1 MIVPKEVEKAM
12 DEEPLQLIIEWN
24 AIFFRLSPGFM
35 EVDDD
40 ITEHEFG
47 AGAGG
52 ERKTVKLGER
62 EDVRGFVHAAVQTV
76 QCPHPAVIDEEDAEL
91 SPVEFQEAER
101 LL

>member
-1 MIVPKEVEKAM
+1 MIVPKEVEEAV
-12 DEEPLQLIIEWN
+12 DEEALQLVIEGN
-24 AIFFRLSPGFM
+24 AVFFRLPLGFV

-47 AGAGG
+47 ARAGG
-52 ERKTVKLGER
+52 ERKTVQLGER
-62 EDVRGFVHAAVQTV
+62 EDVGGSVHAAMQAVQR
-76 QCPHPAVIDEEDAEL
+76 PHPAVVDEKDTEL

>member
-1 MIVPKEVEKAM
+1 MIVSKEVEEAV
-12 DEEPLQLIIEWN
+12 DEEPLQFFIEGN
-24 AIFFRLSPGFM
+24 AVFFRLSLGFM

-52 ERKTVKLGER
+52 ERKTVQLGER
-62 EDVRGFVHAAVQTV
+62 EDVGGSVHAAMQAVQH
-76 QCPHPAVIDEEDAEL
+76 PHPAVIDEKDTEL

>member
-1 MIVPKEVEKAM
+1 
-12 DEEPLQLIIEWN
+12 
-24 AIFFRLSPGFM
+24 M

-52 ERKTVKLGER
+52 GRKTVKLGER
-62 EDVRGFVHAAVQTV
+62 DHVSGSVHAAMQTV
-76 QCPHPAVIDEEDAEL
+76 QCPHPAVIDEEDTEL
-91 SPVEFQEAER
+91 SPVEFQKAER

>member
-1 MIVPKEVEKAM
+1 MIVPKEMEKAV

-24 AIFFRLSPGFM
+24 AVFFRLSPGFM

-47 AGAGG
+47 AGAGRQ
-52 ERKTVKLGER
+52 RKTVQLGER
-62 EDVRGFVHAAVQTV
+62 EDVGGSVHAAMQAV
-76 QCPHPAVIDEEDAEL
+76 QCPHPAVIDEKDAEL

>member
-1 MIVPKEVEKAM
+1 MIVSKKVEEAV
-12 DEEPLQLIIEWN
+12 DVEPLQLVVERN
-24 AIFFRLSPGFM
+24 AVFFCLSFGFM

-52 ERKTVKLGER
+52 GRKTVKLGER
-62 EDVRGFVHAAVQTV
+62 DHVSGSVHAAMQTV
-76 QCPHPAVIDEEDAEL
+76 QCPHPAVIDEEDTEL
-91 SPVEFQEAER
+91 SPVEFQKAER

>member
-1 MIVPKEVEKAM
+1 MIVSKQVEEAV
-12 DEEPLQLIIEWN
+12 DEEPLQLVVERN
-24 AIFFRLSPGFM
+24 AVFFCLSLGFM

-62 EDVRGFVHAAVQTV
+62 DHVSGSVHAAMQTV
-76 QCPHPAVIDEEDAEL
+76 QCPHPAVIDEEDTEL
-91 SPVEFQEAER
+91 SPVEFQKAER

>member
-1 MIVPKEVEKAM
+1 MIVSKEVEKTVN
-12 DEEPLQLIIEWN
+12 EEPLQLVIERN
-24 AIFFRLSPGFM
+24 AVFLCLPLGSM

-62 EDVRGFVHAAVQTV
+62 ENVRGFVHAAVQTV
-76 QCPHPAVIDEEDAEL
+76 QCPHPAVIDEEDAEF
-91 SPVEFQEAER
+91 SPVEFQEAQR

>member
-1 MIVPKEVEKAM
+1 MIVSKKVEEAV
-12 DEEPLQLIIEWN
+12 DEEPLQLVVERN
-24 AIFFRLSPGFM
+24 AVFFFLSFGFM

-62 EDVRGFVHAAVQTV
+62 DHVSGSVHAAMQTV
-76 QCPHPAVIDEEDAEL
+76 QCPHPAVIDEEDTEL